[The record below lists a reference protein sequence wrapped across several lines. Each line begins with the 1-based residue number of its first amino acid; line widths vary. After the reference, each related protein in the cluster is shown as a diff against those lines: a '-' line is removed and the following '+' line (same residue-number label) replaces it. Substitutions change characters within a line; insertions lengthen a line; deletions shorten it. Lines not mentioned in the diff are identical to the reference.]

1 MAEIR
6 TTFRGID
13 KLQSLTAKIAAVK
26 DFYKVARPIV
36 DEWEETTVLI
46 ARNYPP
52 PPPGSKYVRTDKL
65 KNSWRMSPITGV
77 ATIRAS
83 VYSNGTA
90 NAGYGDYAP
99 YVMGQGRQA
108 GIHQGRWKT
117 DADIARETT
126 KDVKRKLARAMKETL
141 ANIVP

>member
-6 TTFRGID
+6 TAFRGID

-26 DFYKVARPIV
+26 DFYRVARPIV
-36 DEWEETTVLI
+36 EEWQETTVLM
-46 ARNYPP
+46 ARKYPP
-52 PPPGSKYVRTDKL
+52 PPPGSKYVRTDRL
-65 KNSWRMSPITGV
+65 KNSWRMSSITGV

-99 YVMGQGRQA
+99 YVMGQGKQA
-108 GIHQGRWKT
+108 SIHQGRWQT